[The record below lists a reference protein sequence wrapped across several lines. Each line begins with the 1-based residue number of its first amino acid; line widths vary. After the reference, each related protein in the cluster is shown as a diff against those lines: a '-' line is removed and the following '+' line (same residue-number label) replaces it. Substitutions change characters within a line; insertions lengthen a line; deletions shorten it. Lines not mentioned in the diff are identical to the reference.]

1 MITVLG
7 IIHTGLLYLLLCL
20 VAYCIGY
27 YRGSQAAN
35 KKAVAD
41 LERAFKGTRMWTKE
55 EAMQMN
61 PEGVWDDLSQAEVDA
76 VEQVAEII
84 ERARMESQNQAV
96 DEQARREE
104 LAFVS

>member
-1 MITVLG
+1 
-7 IIHTGLLYLLLCL
+7 
-20 VAYCIGY
+20 
-27 YRGSQAAN
+27 
-35 KKAVAD
+35 
-41 LERAFKGTRMWTKE
+41 
-55 EAMQMN
+55 MQMN